1 MISEASNASADVG
14 KNVEKS
20 SATILGVVEFR
31 PSPSEDWQVNIRR
44 IRNVASRSAI
54 EGCDLLVFPEYSLG
68 SGVQDLSS
76 VSREL
81 SDISRDHGLYL
92 VVTSLVRVD
101 DDDSPDKGLVF
112 NMALAF
118 NPRGELAV
126 S

>member
-1 MISEASNASADVG
+1 M
-14 KNVEKS
+14 
-20 SATILGVVEFR
+20 GVVEFR
-31 PSPSEDWQVNIRR
+31 PSASEDWQVNIRR

-81 SDISRDHGLYL
+81 SDISRNHGLYL

-118 NPRGELAV
+118 DPRGELAARYRK
-126 S
+126 